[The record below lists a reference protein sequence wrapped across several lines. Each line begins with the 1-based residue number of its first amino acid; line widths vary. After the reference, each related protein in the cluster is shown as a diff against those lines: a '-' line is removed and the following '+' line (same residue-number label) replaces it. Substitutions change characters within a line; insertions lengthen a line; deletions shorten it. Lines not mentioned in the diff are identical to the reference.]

1 MKKHLIALAAILA
14 LSSHAL
20 AQVNI
25 TAPWI
30 RATVPQQESTGVFM
44 HLQSSGD
51 ARLVGVSTPVA
62 SRSEFHQMDMRGQ
75 MMSMQQV
82 DSIDLAAGKGVNLAS
97 GGYHIML
104 IGLKRQL
111 KPGEVVPLTIVVE
124 TKDKKREKI
133 TLKVPVK
140 PLTFTGPGAGPS
152 RHH

>member
-1 MKKHLIALAAILA
+1 MPKHLIALTALLA
-14 LSSHAL
+14 LSTHAL
-20 AQVNI
+20 AQVSV

-44 HLQSSGD
+44 HLQSAGD
-51 ARLVGVSTPVA
+51 ARLVGVSTPA
-62 SRSEFHQMDMRGQ
+62 AARSEFHQMDMRGQ
-75 MMSMQQV
+75 MMKMEQV
-82 DSIDLAAGKGVNLAS
+82 DSIDLAAGKGVDLAS

-111 KPGEVVPLTIVVE
+111 KAGEVVPLTIVVE
-124 TKDKKREKI
+124 HQDKKRERI

-140 PLTFTGPGAGPS
+140 PLTFTGPSAGPS

>member
-1 MKKHLIALAAILA
+1 MRKHLIALAAMLA
-14 LSSHAL
+14 LSTHAL
-20 AQVNI
+20 AQVSI

-44 HLQSSGD
+44 HVASLSE

-62 SRSEFHQMDMRGQ
+62 DRAEMHQMDMRGQ
-75 MMSMQQV
+75 TMQMREV
-82 DSIDLAAGKGVNLAS
+82 ESIDLAAGKAVDLAS

-111 KPGEVVPLTIVVE
+111 KAGEVVPLTIVVE
-124 TKDKKREKI
+124 KQDKQRERI

-140 PLTFTGPGAGPS
+140 PLTFSGPGTGAS